1 MRDIVILGSTGSIG
15 VQALELVAANPDL
28 FRVVGLSAGSQNLP
42 LLFEQARTFR
52 VPVVG
57 TTASRDAWGSLAD
70 GIAVIDGAL
79 ASTEIAAIPCDI
91 VLNGITGS
99 IGLGPTLSALG
110 AGNKV
115 ALANKES
122 LVAGGPL
129 VMKFGAD
136 RIIPVDSE
144 HSALYQALLAG
155 KRDQVKKFIIT
166 ASGGAF
172 RDRKDLTG
180 VTLEEALMHPTWSMG
195 PMVTINSATLM
206 NKGLEIIEVDED
218 YRPVFDTVRAGVDQL
233 VQAIQPQA
241 AIRQAGQIVFTTGA
255 WIGKLLDLPVEAERT
270 VLGWFSPVCD
280 FANFSEKNLPV
291 WIVDSEA
298 SGHFYGFPTHGIPGF
313 KLGRLRETPSPS
325 VDPGKPRVEPNQ
337 EDEADMRQFVSR
349 YFPSA
354 NGPILSMVSCFFENT
369 PDRSPII
376 DGVPGVEGAWVLGG
390 FSGHG
395 FKYATVT
402 GEIAKDLV
410 TKGSST
416 QNLAPFKAS
425 RFVIKASS

>member
-57 TTASRDAWGSLAD
+57 TTAARDAWGSLAD

-155 KRDQVKKFIIT
+155 KRDQVKKFVIT

-206 NKGLEIIEVDED
+206 NKGLEIIEAHYLFDMPYSQIDAVIHPQSVIHSMVEYIDGSTIAQLSPPNMKGPIGYALGYPDRLKRATSPVDWTSAHQWNFA
-218 YRPVFDTVRAGVDQL
+218 PIDTEKFESITLARHAGQMGSIATATLNAANEVAVQSFIDKRLEFSEIVKVVAQSLSRVDQ
-233 VQAIQPQA
+233 
-241 AIRQAGQIVFTTGA
+241 G
-255 WIGKLLDLPVEAERT
+255 DLR
-270 VLGWFSPVCD
+270 D
-280 FANFSEKNLPV
+280 FADVS
-291 WIVDSEA
+291 A
-298 SGHFYGFPTHGIPGF
+298 
-313 KLGRLRETPSPS
+313 
-325 VDPGKPRVEPNQ
+325 VEQN
-337 EDEADMRQFVSR
+337 ARM
-349 YFPSA
+349 
-354 NGPILSMVSCFFENT
+354 
-369 PDRSPII
+369 
-376 DGVPGVEGAWVLGG
+376 
-390 FSGHG
+390 
-395 FKYATVT
+395 
-402 GEIAKDLV
+402 IAAEYIEELV
-410 TKGSST
+410 K
-416 QNLAPFKAS
+416 
-425 RFVIKASS
+425 

>member
-42 LLFEQARTFR
+42 LLFEQVRTFR

-70 GIAVIDGAL
+70 GVAVIDGAL

-155 KRDQVKKFIIT
+155 KRDQVKKFVIT

-206 NKGLEIIEVDED
+206 NKGLEIIEAHYLFDMPYSQIDAVIHPQSVIHSMVEYIDGSTIAQLSPPNMKGPIGYALGYPDRLKRATSPVDWTSAHQWNFA
-218 YRPVFDTVRAGVDQL
+218 PIDTEKFESITLARH
-233 VQAIQPQA
+233 
-241 AIRQAGQIVFTTGA
+241 AGQMGSIATATLNAANEVAVQSFIDNRLEFSEIVKVVAQSLSRVDNG
-255 WIGKLLDLPVEAERT
+255 DLR
-270 VLGWFSPVCD
+270 D
-280 FANFSEKNLPV
+280 FADVS
-291 WIVDSEA
+291 A
-298 SGHFYGFPTHGIPGF
+298 
-313 KLGRLRETPSPS
+313 
-325 VDPGKPRVEPNQ
+325 VEQN
-337 EDEADMRQFVSR
+337 ARM
-349 YFPSA
+349 
-354 NGPILSMVSCFFENT
+354 
-369 PDRSPII
+369 
-376 DGVPGVEGAWVLGG
+376 
-390 FSGHG
+390 
-395 FKYATVT
+395 
-402 GEIAKDLV
+402 IAAEYIEELV
-410 TKGSST
+410 K
-416 QNLAPFKAS
+416 
-425 RFVIKASS
+425 